1 VDAGEVQFTQ
11 LVTQRINES
20 GRYDYYV
27 NNFDTTRQLSQPE
40 RTDSPPVQQG
50 ELDPIV
56 PNSTGPGSREM
67 STEWGLARARSARTI
82 YASAIVGVFVAG
94 VIDVLAAY
102 IGDQRMTGVSRY
114 FVIGAWF
121 MLLMAPVVFALSRH
135 SIKAQRKSDDI
146 VETLASQLTDAA
158 RIADAEAVQREV
170 QARRQRFESR
180 LANALDM
187 AAGEAEVVNVTE
199 RAFQALLPNAPVELL
214 LGDNSHAH
222 LIRVASSSPTGVPPG
237 CSIDSPDHCPAS
249 RRAQVQR
256 FDDSEELDACPWL
269 RGRAE
274 GALSAVCVPVS
285 IMGRSVGVIHTT
297 GARRAPVDE
306 DTVQSLE
313 TLAKLAGTRIG
324 VVRVMAETQLQA
336 ATDTLTGLLN
346 RRSFEERAVAQRR
359 KSNAMAIVMAD
370 LDHFKE
376 LNDTYGH
383 ETGDRALRLFAQ
395 VLRESVRNEDLV
407 SRHGGEEFVVALAGC
422 GSNQAIGV
430 LRDFQ
435 ARLESSIIV
444 AGLPAFTASFGVVE
458 IKEREDLPT
467 AIARADAALFDAKHQ
482 GRNRAVVHD
491 GNGVEEATDGAVP
504 ASRSRG
510 TEASSPISADR
521 VS

>member
-1 VDAGEVQFTQ
+1 MRPESRMPKQPIASCR
-11 LVTQRINES
+11 LVANI
-20 GRYDYYV
+20 
-27 NNFDTTRQLSQPE
+27 
-40 RTDSPPVQQG
+40 
-50 ELDPIV
+50 
-56 PNSTGPGSREM
+56 
-67 STEWGLARARSARTI
+67 
-82 YASAIVGVFVAG
+82 
-94 VIDVLAAY
+94 
-102 IGDQRMTGVSRY
+102 
-114 FVIGAWF
+114 
-121 MLLMAPVVFALSRH
+121 
-135 SIKAQRKSDDI
+135 
-146 VETLASQLTDAA
+146 
-158 RIADAEAVQREV
+158 
-170 QARRQRFESR
+170 ESR

-187 AAGEAEVVNVTE
+187 AAGEAEVVDVTE
-199 RAFQALLPNAPVELL
+199 RAFRVLLPNAPAELL

-222 LIRVASSSPTGVPPG
+222 LVRVASSSPTEVPPG
-237 CSIDSPDHCPAS
+237 CGIDSPDHCPAS

-285 IMGRSVGVIHTT
+285 IMGRSVGVIHAT
-297 GARRAPVDE
+297 GPRLAPVEE

-359 KSNAMAIVMAD
+359 KSNSMAIVMAD

-376 LNDTYGH
+376 VNDTYGH

-395 VLRESVRNEDLV
+395 VLRESVRREDLV
-407 SRHGGEEFVVALAGC
+407 SRHGGEEFVIALAGC
-422 GSNQAIGV
+422 GSNQAIGI
-430 LRDFQ
+430 LRDFR

-482 GRNRAVVHD
+482 GRNRAVVHNGD
-491 GNGVEEATDGAVP
+491 GVEEVTSGTMSAPRPRGAEEGSPTSVDR
-504 ASRSRG
+504 AS
-510 TEASSPISADR
+510 
-521 VS
+521 